1 MALLRGVELF
11 GSLTDETRARLADGM
26 RRLEFTAGEPIVQ
39 QGASDD
45 ALYVVQ
51 RGEIGIHVE
60 VEGSSS
66 EVAALGPGEVFGE
79 MSLITGEPRSAT
91 CTARTEV
98 ACYVIDRV
106 TLQGVLDEQPEIA
119 EHLSTTLAARQTR
132 LDAER
137 DGLSAVS
144 RTRLESERRSRMRDR
159 IRDLFGMD

>member
-1 MALLRGVELF
+1 
-11 GSLTDETRARLADGM
+11 
-26 RRLEFTAGEPIVQ
+26 
-39 QGASDD
+39 
-45 ALYVVQ
+45 
-51 RGEIGIHVE
+51 
-60 VEGSSS
+60 
-66 EVAALGPGEVFGE
+66 
-79 MSLITGEPRSAT
+79 
-91 CTARTEV
+91 
-98 ACYVIDRV
+98 VIDRV